1 MNNRLNKISIP
12 LAFITAGAMLSA
24 CSEADEQTAATPGD
38 NAIRFAAG
46 AEYASRAASDITT
59 NNLSEFAV
67 YAYTGSATDP
77 PVVHEQC
84 HGKENRLKHMDLF
97 SLEILAERACRLLC
111 LRP

>member
-46 AEYASRAASDITT
+46 A
-59 NNLSEFAV
+59 
-67 YAYTGSATDP
+67 
-77 PVVHEQC
+77 
-84 HGKENRLKHMDLF
+84 
-97 SLEILAERACRLLC
+97 
-111 LRP
+111 